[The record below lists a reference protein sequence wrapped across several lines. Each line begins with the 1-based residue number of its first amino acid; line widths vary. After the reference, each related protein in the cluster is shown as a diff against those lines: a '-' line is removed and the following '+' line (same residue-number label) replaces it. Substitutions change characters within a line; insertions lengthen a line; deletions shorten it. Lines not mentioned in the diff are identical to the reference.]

1 MDTKVLSD
9 IIIKALQDKKAQD
22 IVRIDVKQKTILAD
36 YFVIC
41 NGTNTTQVRAI
52 CENAEEQA
60 EKNGFTTLRR
70 EGEKEGRWAVVDF
83 GGVILHV
90 FNEESRDFYRIER
103 LWEDGENLEKI
114 EE

>member
-22 IVRIDVKQKTILAD
+22 IVRIDVREKTILAD
-36 YFVIC
+36 YFIIC

-52 CENAEEQA
+52 CENAEEQV
-60 EKNGFTTLRR
+60 EKEGFSTLRR
-70 EGEKEGRWAVVDF
+70 EGEREGRWAVVDF

-90 FNEESRDFYRIER
+90 FNAESREFYRIER
-103 LWEDGENLEKI
+103 LWGDEGNIEKI